1 MFKKKLPLSL
11 ATTTTATTAS
21 HAAQAAHKAGWQQ
34 LGLALLLT
42 AAAGSATAQG
52 RAQAAPAPAPAV
64 AAAVAAAAPLPAPL
78 QLQASHL
85 SGEAFSMKQ
94 IQGRVAVVF
103 FWSTSCAVCR
113 DTLPE
118 LRANLDGWRGKPISL
133 LQVNVDKQAE
143 DWQAY
148 ERIRSQMHKP
158 AASLLSLY
166 QDASLSP
173 PKLPLT
179 LVVDRQGR
187 VVHRYEGRIAPEAW
201 NDVADLL
208 P

>member
-11 ATTTTATTAS
+11 AASTTTHRARR
-21 HAAQAAHKAGWQQ
+21 Q
-34 LGLALLLT
+34 LGLALLL
-42 AAAGSATAQG
+42 AAGAGSAAAQG
-52 RAQAAPAPAPAV
+52 RAQAAPAPAV
-64 AAAVAAAAPLPAPL
+64 AAAVAAATPLPAPL

-158 AASLLSLY
+158 VASLLSLY